1 MAIEETFKGLQQVR
15 RGQYERIREQQRKQ
29 QRVDTLFT
37 AGNILSR
44 VGNVFLREQMN
55 NFINNEENMA
65 RQAKYKSYLNTAN
78 NTVEEYKKAEAH
90 QGGVL
95 QYLIDTRANYLMND
109 ATQEYA
115 KVNELNPTEL
125 NQYIQGE
132 ARTWAEANEKNFKAE
147 YEAAL
152 NLGTMEEYQA
162 ALAQEYD
169 GPKNVGE
176 FLWRGAKGFFAGK
189 NKNQIRAATVQNR
202 RATLMDQ
209 AGQQVQHFDAAVNA
223 GYDIDSATAIQSAI
237 NDKKINIKEDKLLST
252 EYEDQVSH
260 RHGGQLTLTYT
271 VKTYE
276 TASGEQRVERTLED
290 NDDINPNNKYAI
302 QAATEAGV
310 DPDSFIIEPPEVK
323 TELNEWNVPVT
334 TSTSNVVDPWGKV
347 VDQIVY
353 RNFDLAE
360 DASLAMSRVTDTEML
375 QISNAN
381 NMLAGVRTYRANM
394 TETYAGLAEAYYTQG
409 LGDAATSEQ
418 IDDARKL
425 FQAETAGEL
434 RVLINKIS
442 ETTPLFKDEEGNP
455 IPTNI
460 FNQSATGAMTNI
472 RMTSEEIMDIY
483 HSDLAPLYTMSKL
496 RSINSKRSDDGRVF
510 EEEIRGFDIK
520 PENASLDMLVSLVSL
535 ENSNTPVDVNPETLR
550 YLFDNI
556 NVADIPNLPKN
567 YSMNLLNSITR
578 TESVA
583 DWMDTA
589 TAQPEYYFKRGYSS
603 FDVGNIMRIVAML
616 DKSTQDRV
624 FENEQQ
630 TSQRSANVGR
640 MPVNLSPRS
649 ASFVS
654 DILGFNDAD

>member
-302 QAATEAGV
+302 QAA
-310 DPDSFIIEPPEVK
+310 
-323 TELNEWNVPVT
+323 
-334 TSTSNVVDPWGKV
+334 
-347 VDQIVY
+347 Y
-353 RNFDLAE
+353 
-360 DASLAMSRVTDTEML
+360 
-375 QISNAN
+375 
-381 NMLAGVRTYRANM
+381 
-394 TETYAGLAEAYYTQG
+394 
-409 LGDAATSEQ
+409 
-418 IDDARKL
+418 
-425 FQAETAGEL
+425 
-434 RVLINKIS
+434 
-442 ETTPLFKDEEGNP
+442 
-455 IPTNI
+455 
-460 FNQSATGAMTNI
+460 
-472 RMTSEEIMDIY
+472 
-483 HSDLAPLYTMSKL
+483 
-496 RSINSKRSDDGRVF
+496 
-510 EEEIRGFDIK
+510 
-520 PENASLDMLVSLVSL
+520 
-535 ENSNTPVDVNPETLR
+535 
-550 YLFDNI
+550 
-556 NVADIPNLPKN
+556 
-567 YSMNLLNSITR
+567 
-578 TESVA
+578 
-583 DWMDTA
+583 
-589 TAQPEYYFKRGYSS
+589 
-603 FDVGNIMRIVAML
+603 
-616 DKSTQDRV
+616 
-624 FENEQQ
+624 
-630 TSQRSANVGR
+630 
-640 MPVNLSPRS
+640 
-649 ASFVS
+649 
-654 DILGFNDAD
+654 

>member
-44 VGNVFLREQMN
+44 VGNVFFRNQMN

-90 QGGVL
+90 EGGVL
-95 QYLIDTRANYLMND
+95 QYLIDKRANYLMND

-115 KVNELNPTEL
+115 KVNELNEREL

-132 ARTWAEANEKNFKAE
+132 ARTWAEANKNAFEAE
-147 YEAAL
+147 YQSAL

-176 FLWRGAKGFFAGK
+176 FLWRGARGFFAGK
-189 NKNQIRAATVQNR
+189 NKNQIRAATVENR
-202 RATLMDQ
+202 RAILMDQ
-209 AGQQVQHFDAAVNA
+209 AGQQVQAFDAAVNA

-271 VKTYE
+271 VKTFE
-276 TASGEQRVERTLED
+276 TASGEQRVERILED
-290 NDDINPNNKYAI
+290 DDDINPNNKYAI

-310 DPDSFIIEPPEVK
+310 DPNSFIIKPPKVETK
-323 TELNEWNVPVT
+323 DNEWKVPVT
-334 TSTSNVVDPWGKV
+334 TSTSDVVDPWGNVVDKV
-347 VDQIVY
+347 VY
-353 RNFDLAE
+353 RIFDLAE
-360 DASLAMSRVTDTEML
+360 DVSLAMSRVTDTEML

-381 NMLAGVRTYRANM
+381 NMLAGIRTYKDNM
-394 TETYAGLAEAYYTQG
+394 TQTYAGLAEAYYTQG
-409 LGDAATSEQ
+409 LGDVATADQ
-418 IDDARKL
+418 LNDARKL

-434 RVLINKIS
+434 RVLINKIATS
-442 ETTPLFKDEEGNP
+442 AGQPAASNMFV
-455 IPTNI
+455 
-460 FNQSATGAMTNI
+460 QSATGEITPI
-472 RMTSEEIMDIY
+472 SMTSEEIMDIY

-520 PENASLDMLVSLVSL
+520 PENAALDMLVSLVSL

-567 YSMNLLNSITR
+567 YRMNLLNSITR

-589 TAQPEYYFKRGYSS
+589 TANPEYYFKRGYSS

-624 FENEQQ
+624 FENEQRQ
-630 TSQRSANVGR
+630 QSAQSQA
-640 MPVNLSPRS
+640 
-649 ASFVS
+649 VS
-654 DILGFNDAD
+654 DLIANAPSFYFTGS